1 MDVLEALFTRRS
13 IRRYTGEPIS
23 EEHLRLLLKAGFSAP
38 SAHNRQ
44 PWHFV
49 VVRNRYTLEEI
60 ARQHPYAKMLPQAG
74 CGIIVCGDRS
84 EEERLGFLI
93 EDCSAAIQNILLA
106 AHGLGLGAVWCGLYP
121 AEERAQV
128 VAEVL
133 NIPSGIIPVGL
144 VVVGHGDEK
153 KQGVDRFDEKR
164 VHYDKWRTDD

>member
-60 ARQHPYAKMLPQAG
+60 ARQHPMPK
-74 CGIIVCGDRS
+74 
-84 EEERLGFLI
+84 
-93 EDCSAAIQNILLA
+93 CSPRRDAALLSV
-106 AHGLGLGAVWCGLYP
+106 GTGARRRG
-121 AEERAQV
+121 
-128 VAEVL
+128 
-133 NIPSGIIPVGL
+133 
-144 VVVGHGDEK
+144 
-153 KQGVDRFDEKR
+153 
-164 VHYDKWRTDD
+164 